1 MRIRTKI
8 MFSLIATSLISVI
21 LLSSAVFYL
30 THNTLLKTH
39 GQIMQAIASGQKSN
53 VLHVLNAWQDRVNLI
68 SGRTKLR
75 TLLSKEITSPSQE
88 HNNQMRKILNDAINS
103 TQAIKY
109 IKICDLEGN
118 SIVAVGTM
126 PEQHKACID
135 FLELGLGDTNIRK
148 LWMDRNAHLHSLVT
162 GPVRLNGN
170 LVGMILVVLDAKE
183 ILNITQNYDGLG
195 ETGETLLAARTP
207 DGNARFLTPL
217 RYKDND
223 GLERT
228 VSKQKLNVP
237 ITQALLKREIV
248 MTSSETIDY
257 DDEPIIAATAY
268 IPELDWGLVSKMN
281 RHEALKSVE
290 TLFNTILL
298 ITLAIFVIV
307 ILLGIYFSRL
317 MTMPIIN
324 LVDIS
329 QKIKDGNRTLRAE
342 ILSQDE
348 VGELAA
354 SFNNMLDSLD
364 EATNEL
370 EEFSYRTSHDLR
382 SPLRSSLGL
391 LKLIDRSTRED
402 DRKMTFEALDLAQKS
417 LTKLDMLVQDILTLT
432 KIKHEDEEA
441 QPIDVE
447 ELVKESLDKL
457 SHMAHFERLDIRN
470 DFRFKDKLTTK
481 NNRLTV
487 IVENLISNA
496 IKYQNLEEENSFIKI
511 STYKSE
517 KFFVF
522 SVSDNGLGVPKD
534 LQEKLFTMFQ
544 RLHPK
549 TSFGSGLG
557 LYMIKKSATILGG
570 EIIFED
576 TGQGANFKLFVPI
589 TEAKDVAITERKI
602 T

>member
-1 MRIRTKI
+1 M
-8 MFSLIATSLISVI
+8 
-21 LLSSAVFYL
+21 
-30 THNTLLKTH
+30 
-39 GQIMQAIASGQKSN
+39 
-53 VLHVLNAWQDRVNLI
+53 LNAWQDRVNLI

-170 LVGMILVVLDAKE
+170 LVGMILVVLDAQE

-364 EATNEL
+364 VATNEL